1 VVSAQRTLFIVNP
14 VAAGGKTAKVW
25 PTIEQQL
32 ASLGLRFE
40 VRFTQAP
47 LQATTLAR
55 EGVEQ
60 GFDTIVAVGGDGTV
74 NEVLNGLMRPGGQ
87 RAEAVLGVVITGR
100 GSDLARTIGVPS
112 NFGEACARL
121 SGERTMTVDV
131 GLVEFEHEGERK
143 QRYFVNV
150 GGAGFDAE
158 VAHRANRAPNFMG
171 GTIPYLTSLVTTL
184 LSYRNK
190 SVELVLD
197 DQEPI
202 HQVVNSVVVANCQY
216 FGGGM
221 RVAPDADPNDGLFDV
236 IVIGDIDKVDFLMTV
251 PKVYDGTHITHP
263 QVDEYRAKR
272 VEVRSDSPLLLQ
284 VEGEVCG
291 QTPLTF
297 EIIPSALQIRV

>member
-1 VVSAQRTLFIVNP
+1 
-14 VAAGGKTAKVW
+14 
-25 PTIEQQL
+25 
-32 ASLGLRFE
+32 
-40 VRFTQAP
+40 
-47 LQATTLAR
+47 
-55 EGVEQ
+55 
-60 GFDTIVAVGGDGTV
+60 
-74 NEVLNGLMRPGGQ
+74 
-87 RAEAVLGVVITGR
+87 
-100 GSDLARTIGVPS
+100 
-112 NFGEACARL
+112 
-121 SGERTMTVDV
+121 MTVDL
-131 GLVEFEHEGERK
+131 GLVTFYQEKERR

-150 GGAGFDAE
+150 GGGGFDAE

-202 HQVVNSVVVANCQY
+202 RQVVNSVIVANCQY

-236 IVIGDIDKVDFLMTV
+236 IVIGDIDKVEFLMTV

-263 QVDEYRAKR
+263 QVDTYRARR
-272 VEVRSDSPLLLQ
+272 VQVRSDSPLLLQ

-291 QTPLTF
+291 HTPLTF
-297 EIIPSALQIRV
+297 EMIPQALQIRV

>member
-1 VVSAQRTLFIVNP
+1 F
-14 VAAGGKTAKVW
+14 
-25 PTIEQQL
+25 
-32 ASLGLRFE
+32 
-40 VRFTQAP
+40 RFTEAP
-47 LQATTLAR
+47 LHATTLAR

-60 GFDTIVAVGGDGTV
+60 GFDTVVAVGGDGTV
-74 NEVLNGLMRPGGQ
+74 NEVVNGLISPGAKS
-87 RAEAVLGVVITGR
+87 AEAVLGVIITGR
-100 GSDLARTIGVPS
+100 GSDLARTIGIPS
-112 NFGEACARL
+112 DYTEACSRL
-121 SGERTMTVDV
+121 AGERTMTVDL
-131 GLVEFEHEGERK
+131 GLVTFHDQGEQR

-150 GGAGFDAE
+150 GGGGFDGE

-190 SVELVLD
+190 SVELILD

-202 HQVVNSVVVANCQY
+202 RKVVNSVIVANCQF

-236 IVIGDIDKVDFLMTV
+236 IVIGDIDKVEFLMTV

-263 QVDEYRAKR
+263 QVDAYRAKR
-272 VEVRSDSPLLLQ
+272 VEVRSEQDLPLQ

-291 QTPLTF
+291 HTPLTF

>member
-1 VVSAQRTLFIVNP
+1 MVSAQRSLFIVNP
-14 VAAGGKTAKVW
+14 VAAGGKTARIW
-25 PTIEQQL
+25 PQIEKEL
-32 ASLGLRFE
+32 ASLDLPFD
-40 VRFTQAP
+40 FTFTEAP
-47 LQATTLAR
+47 LHATTLAR
-55 EGVEQ
+55 QGVEQ
-60 GFDTIVAVGGDGTV
+60 GFETIVAVGGDGTV
-74 NEVLNGLMRPGGQ
+74 NEVLNGLISPGAQ
-87 RAEAVLGVVITGR
+87 RADAVLGVVITGR
-100 GSDLARTIGVPS
+100 GSDLARTIGVPADYS
-112 NFGEACARL
+112 EACARL
-121 SGERTMTVDV
+121 ADQRTMTVDL
-131 GLVEFEHEGERK
+131 GLVEFDQEGERR

-150 GGAGFDAE
+150 GGGGFDAE

-202 HQVVNSVVVANCQY
+202 RKVVNSVVVANCQF

-251 PKVYDGTHITHP
+251 PKVYDGTHLTHP
-263 QVDEYRAKR
+263 QVDSYRAKR
-272 VEVRSDSPLLLQ
+272 VKLRSEQPLLLQ

-291 QTPLTF
+291 HTPLTF